1 MGNITSRQRGGMEE
15 QDQHSGSAYRYPPKS
30 GNFFGSHFIM
40 GGEKF
45 DSPQPESFLFGDNS
59 DLNFLGSK
67 PVPFP
72 YPPPQANEP
81 TKTLKSLVNI
91 RRDSLHFKKLET
103 AEGPKQYNIEFTFDC
118 DVRVSITIYTL
129 CTEEVT
135 PSGLIL
141 TPRDKCLVSP
151 TYQYRRGAGQLFSQ
165 PDYVFVP
172 EPHEADLNYVPNS
185 DVLPVA
191 IHCVAEEGEEPRQSH
206 LTIAVVE
213 KQSDEH
219 YSLKAIKQKLF
230 VDGLCYLLQ
239 EIYGI
244 ENKLPDNTFCG
255 DEDEV
260 EDTGA
265 ECVVCMSDMR
275 DTLILPCRHLCL
287 CNACAD
293 SLRYQA
299 NNCPICRAPFRA
311 LLQIRALAKSG
322 HSATHPAYAAEAHTE
337 GIPPGY
343 ELVNLVEALNG
354 PLTVPQQTITLASET
369 LEQEVVRSKKKN
381 RRRGKMKSV

>member
-1 MGNITSRQRGGMEE
+1 MGNITSRQRGGVEE

-151 TYQYRRGAGQLFSQ
+151 TY
-165 PDYVFVP
+165 
-172 EPHEADLNYVPNS
+172 
-185 DVLPVA
+185 
-191 IHCVAEEGEEPRQSH
+191 
-206 LTIAVVE
+206 
-213 KQSDEH
+213 
-219 YSLKAIKQKLF
+219 
-230 VDGLCYLLQ
+230 
-239 EIYGI
+239 
-244 ENKLPDNTFCG
+244 
-255 DEDEV
+255 
-260 EDTGA
+260 
-265 ECVVCMSDMR
+265 
-275 DTLILPCRHLCL
+275 
-287 CNACAD
+287 
-293 SLRYQA
+293 
-299 NNCPICRAPFRA
+299 
-311 LLQIRALAKSG
+311 
-322 HSATHPAYAAEAHTE
+322 
-337 GIPPGY
+337 
-343 ELVNLVEALNG
+343 
-354 PLTVPQQTITLASET
+354 
-369 LEQEVVRSKKKN
+369 
-381 RRRGKMKSV
+381 

>member
-1 MGNITSRQRGGMEE
+1 
-15 QDQHSGSAYRYPPKS
+15 
-30 GNFFGSHFIM
+30 M

-91 RRDSLHFKKLET
+91 RRDSLHFKKVEET
-103 AEGPKQYNIEFTFDC
+103 SGCDGCSLPKKYNVEFTFDC
-118 DVRVSITIYTL
+118 DVRVAITIYYL

-135 PSGLIL
+135 PTGLL
-141 TPRDKCLVSP
+141 VTARDKTLVSP
-151 TYQYRRGAGQLFSQ
+151 TFQYRRGAGQLFSQ
-165 PDYVFVP
+165 PQYVFTP
-172 EPHEADLNYVPNS
+172 EPHEADLNYSPGCEVM
-185 DVLPVA
+185 PVG

-206 LTIAVVE
+206 LTIAVIE
-213 KQSDEH
+213 RQSDGH
-219 YSLKAIKQKLF
+219 FALKAIKQKLY

-244 ENKLPDNTFCG
+244 ENKVGESQYCAD
-255 DEDEV
+255 DDEV

-293 SLRYQA
+293 SLRSVPDD
-299 NNCPICRAPFRA
+299 N
-311 LLQIRALAKSG
+311 LLSDYKTLPQV
-322 HSATHPAYAAEAHTE
+322 
-337 GIPPGY
+337 PG
-343 ELVNLVEALNG
+343 
-354 PLTVPQQTITLASET
+354 
-369 LEQEVVRSKKKN
+369 
-381 RRRGKMKSV
+381 